1 MSFFIDSGDGENI
14 PTNSDLIINT
24 TCPPPENEDPNT
36 TIKEM
41 LSQYKTCLTPLNS
54 KLKSKHNSMFDT
66 FAMEMGWSD
75 HVSRS
80 RKKEK
85 EVIDIDTSQT
95 RRNVN
100 DLLNKSVLT
109 PEFETLTQ
117 VPPYE
122 VAETRLRL
130 QRQRE
135 RAKTKG
141 AKWYG
146 LPATE
151 LTKEVKDDLQ
161 ILQMRSVLDP
171 KRFYKKNDL
180 SVLPKYF
187 QIGKVMD
194 SPLEFYNNRLT
205 KKEKKETLV
214 DELLADAEFNRYNK
228 RKYKEIIEEKQGK
241 AWKQAKKR
249 RRNKNKSK

>member
-1 MSFFIDSGDGENI
+1 MSFFIDTGNPGNIQDEEILLEYKTSLQSSKCKAKNENI
-14 PTNSDLIINT
+14 FEKFSI
-24 TCPPPENEDPNT
+24 
-36 TIKEM
+36 EM
-41 LSQYKTCLTPLNS
+41 EWTDKAL
-54 KLKSKHNSMFDT
+54 
-66 FAMEMGWSD
+66 E
-75 HVSRS
+75 
-80 RKKEK
+80 KKK
-85 EVIDIDTSQT
+85 QKQDVDVIDTIQT
-95 RRNVN
+95 KRKVD
-100 DLLNKSVLT
+100 DLLKKSVLT
-109 PEFETLTQ
+109 SEFENLKQ

-122 VAETRLRL
+122 VAERRLKLERKK
-130 QRQRE
+130 E

-187 QIGKVMD
+187 QVGKVLD

-205 KKEKKETLV
+205 KKEKKKSLV
-214 DELLADAEFNRYNK
+214 DELLADAEFNKYNK
-228 RKYKEIIEEKQGK
+228 KRYREIIEEKRSK

-249 RRNKNKSK
+249 NRNKSKTK